1 MRELWRLRLNFFVL
15 LVLSFTGG
23 IGYSA
28 VLSSLHQFVINPTV
42 EELNGTVK
50 VHTQIVLPTSPSTR
64 EHGIWSNRIS
74 HFFPHPHSDK
84 NDGYCIFLVDT
95 EVHVILA
102 QF

>member
-50 VHTQIVLPTSPSTR
+50 VHTCPLLPQQGNMEYEVTESPTFFLTLTLTKMMDIVFSSSTAYYTCKH
-64 EHGIWSNRIS
+64 E
-74 HFFPHPHSDK
+74 
-84 NDGYCIFLVDT
+84 
-95 EVHVILA
+95 
-102 QF
+102 

>member
-50 VHTQIVLPTSPSTR
+50 VYIVPLPDCQGVTGTIAESTTNEGTS
-64 EHGIWSNRIS
+64 G
-74 HFFPHPHSDK
+74 K
-84 NDGYCIFLVDT
+84 
-95 EVHVILA
+95 
-102 QF
+102 